1 MAAARQRAFNGRST
15 ASGSRNAAI
24 AAVQINWKKMSP
36 DGDRDERLEW
46 ISEYLGREVHS
57 LTDLT
62 DQQLGAVAG
71 EMKRLTGTQAAVDSR
86 QPQRVRTAS
95 DSDRVPGNVVDI
107 NANVHRANVNNENWS
122 VSGEDPT
129 TIHLASH
136 EQIHTLGKLQEY
148 LQWSEDSMAGFIRNH
163 LRIASKA
170 SFRQLTFKQATK
182 ATMILLNIAGHRDLK
197 KRNGGKPVSR
207 AELNKYIPLL
217 KAELRIDQRRD

>member
-1 MAAARQRAFNGRST
+1 MAAARKQAFNGRST

-71 EMKRLTGTQAAVDSR
+71 EMKRLTGQPTRQRTRANGVD
-86 QPQRVRTAS
+86 
-95 DSDRVPGNVVDI
+95 NVVRGDFDRDS
-107 NANVHRANVNNENWS
+107 AN
-122 VSGEDPT
+122 SGRSST
-129 TIHLASH
+129 VFLASH
-136 EQIHTLGKLQEY
+136 EQVHTLEKL
-148 LQWSEDSMAGFIRNH
+148 RNH
-163 LRIASKA
+163 MGWNQNDVFEFIKKRVLRGKA
-170 SFRQLTFKQATK
+170 KLAATVPNFPMLTFRQATT
-182 ATMILLNIAGHRDLK
+182 ATNVLLHIAGHRDLK
-197 KRNGGKPVSR
+197 KLNGGKPVSR
-207 AELNKYIPLL
+207 TELNKYIPHL